1 MDISGDNNHVSY
13 DKAIDYFIKQ
23 FPSDLAQMM
32 AARDELAQ
40 RQGAISAVQDANKLR
55 AEADVYAATSKATS
69 DDVLVKAKADAT
81 DAKAKKAEA
90 DDLVKSLTNQRAE
103 LDAYVKAKEKELTTR
118 ENSAS
123 SREDVLVNA
132 EAALKVAQDKL
143 VSDQAEFDARIKAF
157 QDKVNSL
164 SV

>member
-13 DKAIDYFIKQ
+13 DKAIDYFTKQ
-23 FPSDLAQMM
+23 FPLDLAQMM

-40 RQGAISAVQDANKLR
+40 RQGAISAVQDANRLR
-55 AEADVYAATSKATS
+55 AEADVYAASSKATS
-69 DDVLVKAKADAT
+69 DDVLATAKADA
-81 DAKAKKAEA
+81 DEAKAKKAESN
-90 DDLVKSLTNQRAE
+90 DLLKSLTSQRAE
-103 LDAYVKAKEKELTTR
+103 LDAYVKTKEKELTTR
-118 ENSAS
+118 ENSAN
-123 SREDVLVNA
+123 SREDALIDA
-132 EAALKVAQDKL
+132 ETALKVAQAKL